1 MHILPLWQA
10 LDFVQV
16 VLAYLMAME
25 KTSVE
30 AALASLKQ
38 TYRIACP
45 NAGVATPTI
54 LYTMRMKDPLQYM
67 IL

>member
-1 MHILPLWQA
+1 MHVLPLWQA
-10 LDFVQV
+10 LDRLQV

-45 NAGVATPTI
+45 NAGVANSCTVH
-54 LYTMRMKDPLQYM
+54 YARE
-67 IL
+67 